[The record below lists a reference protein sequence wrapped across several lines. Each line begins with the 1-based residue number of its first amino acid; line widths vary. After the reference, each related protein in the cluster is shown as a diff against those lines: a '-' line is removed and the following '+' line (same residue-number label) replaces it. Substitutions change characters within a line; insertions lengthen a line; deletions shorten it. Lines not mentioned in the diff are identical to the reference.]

1 LVRPFASTP
10 TGTTDRTLT
19 LRCHRVTTGNF
30 SDITR
35 FHCAGCNDG
44 YFAQYLTRN
53 LGWSHARLPV
63 DGLRSL
69 LFHGPSPTHCI
80 AAGNVWFDHPEV
92 NRVGCLSHE
101 GVQKLLHR
109 DVRQKKDQHL
119 FDWERYNHSSKICL
133 RLSKRGHGMHGEF
146 LTLPGALHLGK
157 RLQFTACVMFTLQ
170 YAVQEA
176 YIGASLAA
184 P

>member
-146 LTLPGALHLGK
+146 L
-157 RLQFTACVMFTLQ
+157 
-170 YAVQEA
+170 
-176 YIGASLAA
+176 
-184 P
+184 